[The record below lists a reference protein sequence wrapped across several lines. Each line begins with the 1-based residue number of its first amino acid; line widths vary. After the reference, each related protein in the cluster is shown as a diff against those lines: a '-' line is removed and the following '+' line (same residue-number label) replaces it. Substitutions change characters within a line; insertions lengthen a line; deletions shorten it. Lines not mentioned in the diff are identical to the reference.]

1 MKKGLCVFLSVLL
14 LFLLSSCAVNMF
26 VGDFKNDSS
35 LEDVFENHK
44 LVVGMEYDFNPM
56 GTLNPETGEA
66 YGFDVDLARIVAGR
80 LGVEAEFVYVPWMDD
95 ILSLKHS
102 RANCI
107 WNGFQ
112 KTPEREG
119 LYALSIP
126 YIRDRQVFMIRKET
140 TYKSLYQL
148 TSKPLGVIDP
158 SAGKY
163 AMNNTSNQNF
173 RNSIPSIIDLVTY
186 KQGIE
191 FLDLGIIDAL
201 LSDEVVAK
209 HYISENPEKYKLL
222 NENSE
227 DAYISTME
235 VAVAFRR
242 RDNRLKTEINRILFD
257 LSSEGII
264 KQLCYEWFGEN
275 LEIIPYSAKSI
286 KNK

>member
-1 MKKGLCVFLSVLL
+1 MIKKLCKVFLIIIVL
-14 LFLLSSCAVNMF
+14 FSLSSCNMLSGKESDNSLNK
-26 VGDFKNDSS
+26 VKSS
-35 LEDVFENHK
+35 RK
-44 LVVGMEYDFNPM
+44 LVIGMEYDFNPM

-95 ILSLKHS
+95 ILSLNNS

-126 YIRDRQVFMIRKET
+126 YIRDRQVFVIRKET
-140 TYKSLYQL
+140 AYKSLYQL

-209 HYISENPEKYKLL
+209 YYINENPEKYKLL

-275 LEIIPYSAKSI
+275 LEIISSSAKSI
-286 KNK
+286 KSI

>member
-1 MKKGLCVFLSVLL
+1 MIKKLCKVFLIIIVL
-14 LFLLSSCAVNMF
+14 FSLSSCNMLSGKESDNSLNK
-26 VGDFKNDSS
+26 VKSS
-35 LEDVFENHK
+35 RK
-44 LVVGMEYDFNPM
+44 LVIGMEYDFNPM

-66 YGFDVDLARIVAGR
+66 YGFDVDLARIVADR

-95 ILSLKHS
+95 ILSLNNS

-126 YIRDRQVFMIRKET
+126 YIRDRQVFVIRKET
-140 TYKSLYQL
+140 AYKSLYQL

>member
-1 MKKGLCVFLSVLL
+1 MIKKLCKVFLIIIVL
-14 LFLLSSCAVNMF
+14 FSLSSCNMLSGKESDNSLNK
-26 VGDFKNDSS
+26 VKSS
-35 LEDVFENHK
+35 RK
-44 LVVGMEYDFNPM
+44 LVIGMEYDFNPM

-66 YGFDVDLARIVAGR
+66 YGFDVDLARIVADR

-112 KTPEREG
+112 KTPERESI
-119 LYALSIP
+119 YALSIP
-126 YIRDRQVFMIRKET
+126 YIRDRQVFVIRKET
-140 TYKSLYQL
+140 AYKSLYQL